1 MKQAGDK
8 LPVNPGYVAEGR
20 RCAPPYA
27 PAVFTELP
35 MLAIVVLG
43 VVSTSMLPL
52 VQRLMTPRAH
62 AAEVALSAA
71 DILRTVREAQSVKRQ
86 TLNGQLRTDAGVT
99 LPFLLV
105 SDGPRI
111 QYRFQPPAPAATF
124 QVQLNDENS
133 QLQEVGSGER
143 LSPLNFDKPVLS
155 TDLTYEDLALRFLYW
170 SRSRIVDED
179 TVKTRRAW
187 KLRCDA
193 PGRRSD
199 YSSVNLWIDKES
211 GALLKAEGYD
221 WDGGLL
227 KRFDVIS
234 AQKIEGAWYLKQMR
248 IETLDPAAG
257 GKVRSRTYLEIKG
270 VAK

>member
-1 MKQAGDK
+1 MKQARTPIPH
-8 LPVNPGYVAEGR
+8 LPALLSVVVVVILVY
-20 RCAPPYA
+20 APPSRGAEA
-27 PAVFTELP
+27 PAAVD
-35 MLAIVVLG
+35 
-43 VVSTSMLPL
+43 
-52 VQRLMTPRAH
+52 
-62 AAEVALSAA
+62 AA

-99 LPFLLV
+99 LPFALV

-133 QLQEVGSGER
+133 QLQEVGSGEK
-143 LSPLNFDKPVLS
+143 LTPLNFDKRVLD

-170 SRSRIVDED
+170 SRARITDEE

-193 PGRRSD
+193 PGRRSE

-211 GALLKAEGYD
+211 GALLKAEGYG
-221 WDGGLL
+221 WDGNLH

-248 IETLDPAAG
+248 IETLDPASNR
-257 GKVRSRTYLEIKG
+257 VRSRTYLEIKG

>member
-1 MKQAGDK
+1 MKQARNP
-8 LPVNPGYVAEGR
+8 LPLLPAFLSVVILAATSLRGAET
-20 RCAPPYA
+20 
-27 PAVFTELP
+27 PAVD
-35 MLAIVVLG
+35 
-43 VVSTSMLPL
+43 
-52 VQRLMTPRAH
+52 
-62 AAEVALSAA
+62 AA

-99 LPFLLV
+99 LPFALV
-105 SDGPRI
+105 SEGPRI

-133 QLQEVGSGER
+133 QLQEVGSGEK
-143 LSPLNFDKPVLS
+143 LTPLNFDKKVLD

-170 SRSRIVDED
+170 SRARITEEE
-179 TVKTRRAW
+179 TIKTRRAW

-193 PGRRSD
+193 PGRRSE

-211 GALLKAEGYD
+211 GALLKAEGYG
-221 WDGGLL
+221 WDGNLH

-248 IETLDPAAG
+248 IETLDPASNR
-257 GKVRSRTYLEIKG
+257 VRSRTYLEIKG

>member
-1 MKQAGDK
+1 MKQARNLASLSAALLSVVLAAARPSPLSG
-8 LPVNPGYVAEGR
+8 AE
-20 RCAPPYA
+20 APP
-27 PAVFTELP
+27 PAVD
-35 MLAIVVLG
+35 
-43 VVSTSMLPL
+43 
-52 VQRLMTPRAH
+52 
-62 AAEVALSAA
+62 AA
-71 DILRTVREAQSVKRQ
+71 DILRTVREAQSTKRQ

-143 LSPLNFDKPVLS
+143 LTPLNFDKPVLS

-170 SRSRIVDED
+170 SRARLADEE

-193 PGRRSD
+193 PGRRSE

-211 GALLKAEGYD
+211 GALLKAEGFD
-221 WDGGLL
+221 WSGNLR

-257 GKVRSRTYLEIKG
+257 KVRSRTYLEIKG

>member
-1 MKQAGDK
+1 MMKQEQNPPCAG
-8 LPVNPGYVAEGR
+8 YAAEGR
-20 RCAPPYA
+20 RPARPYA
-27 PAVFTELP
+27 PVAYVEGFW
-35 MLAIVVLG
+35 LG
-43 VVSTSMLPL
+43 LILFIMGTTA
-52 VQRLMTPRAH
+52 LMTKCTSIAH
-62 AAEVALSAA
+62 SAEATVAVDAA
-71 DILRTVREAQSVKRQ
+71 DILRTVREAQSVKRR
-86 TLNGQLRTDAGVT
+86 TLEGQLRTDAGVK

-133 QLQEVGSGER
+133 QLQEVGTGEK
-143 LSPLNFDKPVLS
+143 LTPANFDKPVLS

-170 SRSRIVDED
+170 SRARIVDED

-187 KLRCDA
+187 KIRADA
-193 PGRRSD
+193 PGKRSE

-211 GALLKAEGYD
+211 GALLKAEGFG
-221 WDGGLL
+221 WDGNLH

-248 IETLDPAAG
+248 IETLDPAG
-257 GKVRSRTYLEIKG
+257 EKVRSRTYLEIKG
-270 VAK
+270 VAP

>member
-1 MKQAGDK
+1 MLFAI
-8 LPVNPGYVAEGR
+8 LIPVLAWLLTLCLAPIAHGAE
-20 RCAPPYA
+20 A
-27 PAVFTELP
+27 PAAVD
-35 MLAIVVLG
+35 AG
-43 VVSTSMLPL
+43 
-52 VQRLMTPRAH
+52 
-62 AAEVALSAA
+62 

-86 TLNGQLRTDAGVT
+86 TLSGQLRTDAGVT

-133 QLQEVGSGER
+133 ELQEIGSGDK
-143 LSPLNFDKPVLS
+143 LTPLTFGKTVLA

-170 SRSRIVDED
+170 SRARIVDED
-179 TVKTRRAW
+179 TIKTRRSW

-193 PGRRSD
+193 PSRRSE

-211 GALLKAEGYD
+211 GALLKAEGYG
-221 WDGGLL
+221 WEGNLR

-234 AQKIEGAWYLKQMR
+234 AQRIEGAWYLKQMR
-248 IETLDPAAG
+248 IETLDPAG